1 MRSALLCIYHLSYSW
16 TPRVRSASECMVNAC
31 MAVASSVYSLGGGV
45 RVGGPL
51 QESRERSAVECPAGS
66 PNGPGTGTA
75 ASPRRRVLRARDARA
90 AAASSPLASTR
101 SGRPPSGGER
111 CDPTERPRGAARRT
125 VPPLTAAG
133 RLATPPARGPAARG
147 RRDRAR
153 AADPACSRT
162 RSNFGR
168 ITQKCMTRQVVK

>member
-66 PNGPGTGTA
+66 PNGPGSGTGPRTGVPPPA
-75 ASPRRRVLRARDARA
+75 RPPSARRASRCSLEPSSLDALR
-90 AAASSPLASTR
+90 
-101 SGRPPSGGER
+101 PSGGER
-111 CDPTERPRGAARRT
+111 RDPTERPRGAARRT

-133 RLATPPARGPAARG
+133 HAGHAPRAGPAAAT
-147 RRDRAR
+147 RDRAR
-153 AADPACSRT
+153 AGPGLLPDPVEFRFSD
-162 RSNFGR
+162 S
-168 ITQKCMTRQVVK
+168 VE

>member
-66 PNGPGTGTA
+66 PNGPGTG
-75 ASPRRRVLRARDARA
+75 PRRPAPPARPPSARRASRCSLEPSSLDALR
-90 AAASSPLASTR
+90 
-101 SGRPPSGGER
+101 PSGGER

-133 RLATPPARGPAARG
+133 HAGHAPRAGPAARRSTG
-147 RRDRAR
+147 PAR
-153 AADPACSRT
+153 DPACSRT

>member
-66 PNGPGTGTA
+66 PNGPGTG
-75 ASPRRRVLRARDARA
+75 PRRPAPPARPPSARRASRFSLEPSSLDALR
-90 AAASSPLASTR
+90 
-101 SGRPPSGGER
+101 PSGGER
-111 CDPTERPRGAARRT
+111 RDPTERPRGAARRT

-133 RLATPPARGPAARG
+133 RWPLPPVAVRPPPDGATGPAR
-147 RRDRAR
+147 
-153 AADPACSRT
+153 DPACSRT

>member
-66 PNGPGTGTA
+66 PNGPGTG
-75 ASPRRRVLRARDARA
+75 PRRPPAGASSERATREP

-101 SGRPPSGGER
+101 SGRPAASGATRPS
-111 CDPTERPRGAARRT
+111 DRGAQRAGP

-133 RLATPPARGPAARG
+133 RWPTPPVRAARRGATGPAR
-147 RRDRAR
+147 
-153 AADPACSRT
+153 DPACSRT
-162 RSNFGR
+162 LPGPGR
-168 ITQKCMTRQVVK
+168 ISVE